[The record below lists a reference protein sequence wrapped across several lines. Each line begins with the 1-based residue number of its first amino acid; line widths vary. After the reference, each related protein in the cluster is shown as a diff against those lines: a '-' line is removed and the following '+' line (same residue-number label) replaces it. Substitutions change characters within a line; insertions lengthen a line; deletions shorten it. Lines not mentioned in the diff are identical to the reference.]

1 MIKTEL
7 HRRYWLIE
15 LISYWEGR
23 LTSNHLRQFFGLSR
37 QQASKDI
44 NQYLQ
49 QYPGNLEYC
58 ASIKGYLPAEQF
70 APAFI
75 SDDVAQYLNWMSGQ
89 SAHSMPETADC
100 RLPHLMLSHPPRNVS
115 PHIIRPLV
123 QALRRQQRVEVD
135 YVAVSRPDRSGRI
148 IVPTAFVNIGRRWH
162 LRAWCEKAQGYRDLV
177 LSRFRGE
184 AILEGSPLTP
194 LPTDEGWHTELTLIL
209 TPDPRL
215 TPEQQGALAHDY
227 GMQNGELKLNTRAAL
242 ANYLLQEMQINTK
255 WLDGNPA
262 AQQLILANID
272 EVKPWLFG

>member
-1 MIKTEL
+1 MIKTEPG
-7 HRRYWLIE
+7 RRFWLIE
-15 LISYWEGR
+15 LIANWEGR
-23 LTSNHLRQFFGLSR
+23 ISCRHLQQFFQLGR

-44 NQYLQ
+44 NQYLRH
-49 QYPGNLEYC
+49 YPDNLYYS
-58 ASIKGYLPAEQF
+58 ASAKGYLPTRQF

-75 SDDVAQYLNWMSGQ
+75 SGDVAEYLNWMTGQ
-89 SAHSMPETADC
+89 SAHAMPETADC

-115 PHIIRPLV
+115 PQTIRPLV

-148 IVPTAFVNIGRRWH
+148 IVPTAFVNTGRRWH

-184 AILEGSPLTP
+184 AILEGPPLAP

-215 TPEQQGALAHDY
+215 TREQQEALALDY
-227 GMQNGELKLNTRAAL
+227 GMQNGELRLNTRAAL
-242 ANYLLQEMQINTK
+242 ANYLLQDMQINVK
-255 WLDGNPA
+255 MLDGNPA

-272 EVKPWLFG
+272 DIKPWLFG